1 MASGFRNV
9 TLKPNP
15 FACIKSSTLS
25 DSFYTPRAQPKPP
38 AGNALLEISSNGIA
52 IPKGLKVFVNIAF
65 DMNVPAPPE
74 GSEEAIQK
82 AMQGEELDEL
92 NPEGWYVP
100 TIVSDGR
107 QDTDKG
113 RCVMSP
119 GIERMNNV
127 FTAGKLSLVFD
138 AVFNKSLK
146 SRALKDPEF
155 KTFLIGM

>member
-1 MASGFRNV
+1 M
-9 TLKPNP
+9 
-15 FACIKSSTLS
+15 
-25 DSFYTPRAQPKPP
+25 
-38 AGNALLEISSNGIA
+38 A

-82 AMQGEELDEL
+82 AMQGEEFDEL

-113 RCVMSP
+113 RCV
-119 GIERMNNV
+119 
-127 FTAGKLSLVFD
+127 LS
-138 AVFNKSLK
+138 S
-146 SRALKDPEF
+146 
-155 KTFLIGM
+155 GME